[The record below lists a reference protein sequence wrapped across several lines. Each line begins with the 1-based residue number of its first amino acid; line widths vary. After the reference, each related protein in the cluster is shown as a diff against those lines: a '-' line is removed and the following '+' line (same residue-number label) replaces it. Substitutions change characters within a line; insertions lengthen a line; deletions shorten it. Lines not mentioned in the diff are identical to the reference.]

1 MTKQLR
7 QTILPTHVL
16 GAAGTAESDALGYF
30 SLVAGGGITLTPAS
44 GSLSIAATGSG
55 TVTSV
60 GLSLPNVFTV
70 SGSPVTG
77 SGTLTATLATQSA
90 NQVFVGPSTGANAAP
105 TFRALLLDDIP
116 ALSTDKLT
124 SGTLP
129 SARGGTG
136 QSTYTDGQLL
146 IGRTSDNGLAKA
158 TLTAGTGISITNGS
172 GAITIAATNSGTV
185 TSVTGTAPVASSGGA
200 TPAISLASGYG
211 DTQNPYASKTAAHVL
226 AAPSSAAGVPTFR
239 SLVAGDLPSHST
251 DLLTSG
257 TLPVARGGTGITSLG
272 TGIATFLGTPSSANL
287 AAAVTDETGTGALVF
302 AASPSLTGTVN
313 AENLT
318 LSGNLTVN
326 GTTAI
331 RTDLPISNT
340 ATGGGTYTLQLSDID
355 RVILANT
362 ISISIPT
369 DATLDFPIG
378 TKIWIYNNGTAAVL
392 GTVNIVAASPG
403 TTTVTGGDSGGLPG
417 QGLALLYKVAANT
430 WCRLFFVSGAILAGS
445 GTITTLQGTSA
456 SFQRYAVSSVTT
468 ISGTSHTLV
477 STNNGAV
484 LRFTASSA
492 VTITIPT
499 GLSSSFSCSI
509 IQEGTGQITI
519 TPDAGV
525 TRNAFGGATKTAGRY
540 AVATLIATASNTFI
554 LGGQVVV

>member
-7 QTILPTHVL
+7 QTILPTHIL

-30 SLVAGGGITLTPAS
+30 SLVAGSGITLTPAS
-44 GSLSIAATGSG
+44 GNLTIAATGSG

-77 SGTLTATLATQSA
+77 SGTLTATLATQAA

-105 TFRALLLDDIP
+105 TFRALLPDDIP
-116 ALSTDKLT
+116 AL
-124 SGTLP
+124 
-129 SARGGTG
+129 
-136 QSTYTDGQLL
+136 
-146 IGRTSDNGLAKA
+146 
-158 TLTAGTGISITNGS
+158 
-172 GAITIAATNSGTV
+172 
-185 TSVTGTAPVASSGGA
+185 
-200 TPAISLASGYG
+200 
-211 DTQNPYASKTAAHVL
+211 
-226 AAPSSAAGVPTFR
+226 
-239 SLVAGDLPSHST
+239 ST

-331 RTDLPISNT
+331 RTDLAISNT

-525 TRNAFGGATKTAGRY
+525 TRNAFGGATKTAGQY
-540 AVATLIATASNTFI
+540 AVAALIATASNTFI

>member
-30 SLVAGGGITLTPAS
+30 SLVAGSGITLTPAS
-44 GSLSIAATGSG
+44 GNLTIAATGSG

-60 GLSLPNVFTV
+60 GLSLPNVFTI

-77 SGTLTATLATQSA
+77 SGSLTATLATQSA

-105 TFRALLLDDIP
+105 TFRALLPDDIP

-172 GAITIAATNSGTV
+172 GAITIAATNSGAV

-226 AAPSSAAGVPTFR
+226 AAPSGSAGVPTFQA
-239 SLVAGDLPSHST
+239 LAEAHIPT
-251 DLLTSG
+251 LTAAKISDFDTQVRTNRLDQLAQATQPVTFGSNVTASG
-257 TLPVARGGTGITSLG
+257 YRLSAVTTSAATSL
-272 TGIATFLGTPSSANL
+272 
-287 AAAVTDETGTGALVF
+287 
-302 AASPSLTGTVN
+302 
-313 AENLT
+313 
-318 LSGNLTVN
+318 
-326 GTTAI
+326 
-331 RTDLPISNT
+331 
-340 ATGGGTYTLQLSDID
+340 
-355 RVILANT
+355 
-362 ISISIPT
+362 
-369 DATLDFPIG
+369 TLDS
-378 TKIWIYNNGTAAVL
+378 THN
-392 GTVNIVAASPG
+392 
-403 TTTVTGGDSGGLPG
+403 
-417 QGLALLYKVAANT
+417 
-430 WCRLFFVSGAILAGS
+430 GAI
-445 GTITTLQGTSA
+445 
-456 SFQRYAVSSVTT
+456 
-468 ISGTSHTLV
+468 
-477 STNNGAV
+477 

-492 VTITIPT
+492 VTVTIPT
-499 GLSSSFSCSI
+499 GLGAAFSCSI

-525 TRNAFGGATKTAGRY
+525 TRNAFGGATKTAGQY